1 MKIISTLLLILAFST
16 ALAADYPRDITFSW
30 TNADSYEDGTLID
43 PGDLTEVR
51 IVCLR
56 NGQPSFSAT
65 FPVNG
70 EGLAQ
75 SATISAVPSPGNYTC
90 VGISII
96 FDGTE
101 SIASNEAAFKYTGK
115 PLPPINLS

>member
-1 MKIISTLLLILAFST
+1 MKYFYLVLLVLLSST

-30 TNADSYEDGTLID
+30 VNADSYEDGTLIEA
-43 PGDLTEVR
+43 GDLTEVR

-56 NGQPSFSAT
+56 NLQPSFSAT

-75 SATISAVPSPGNYTC
+75 SATVNAVPAPGNYTC

-101 SIASNEAAFKYTGK
+101 SVASNEASFKYTGK
-115 PLPPINLS
+115 PLPPINLQ

>member
-1 MKIISTLLLILAFST
+1 MKIISTLLLILAFSA

-56 NGQPSFSAT
+56 NGQPSFSAV
-65 FPVNG
+65 FAANG

-75 SATISAVPSPGNYTC
+75 SATINAVPSPGNYTC

-101 SIASNEAAFKYTGK
+101 SVASNEAAFKYTGK
-115 PLPPINLS
+115 PLPPVNLK